1 MKDGGTGVLVIQ
13 HPLLV
18 DYIHGWLNQEAGRD
32 GAGYFTHHLDRIGA
46 PRPAG
51 KNGPRFGLVVY
62 SQYMDKTQMNTYPKD
77 TLFATKWEEVIKILQ
92 ERHKGDARV
101 AVYPCGG
108 NQHEQIELD
117 G

>member
-1 MKDGGTGVLVIQ
+1 VLVIQ

-18 DYIHGWLNQEAGRD
+18 DYIHGWLNQGAGRD
-32 GAGYFTHHLDRIGA
+32 GAGYFTQLDRIGA
-46 PRPAG
+46 RQPAG
-51 KNGPRFGLVVY
+51 AAGLVVY
-62 SQYMDKTQMNTYPKD
+62 SQYLDKTQMNTYPKG
-77 TLFATKWEEVIKILQ
+77 TLFATKWEEVVKILQ
-92 ERHKGDARV
+92 QRHKGDARV